1 MTDERKAYYWLSSSG
16 LSLSKQY
23 ALLDIYGK
31 PSEIAD
37 SVGSEKLREF
47 CGKCY
52 KRMKQSADESFLDKE
67 LYALKKK
74 GIKLLIKGY
83 GNYPVKFAE
92 CEDKTPLVFYAKGND
107 ALLSEETL
115 AVVGSR
121 ASTDYGRTV
130 ASSWSE
136 TLCRR
141 FVIVSGHA
149 TGIDTYAVKS
159 CIGAGGSAI
168 VVLACGHDKYVLPDF
183 LKNAE
188 DRYLLL
194 SAYSPSTPA
203 GKYVYGERNRVIS
216 GISDGV
222 LIVEAGE
229 KSGALITAKSG
240 AEQNK
245 PVFVV
250 PGSVL
255 STRSAG
261 TNGLLR
267 HGAIAVT
274 SPYDVEEDLG
284 YEPDFAKSEKR
295 RLTGDRKKV
304 ADMLGK
310 GNMHFDDI
318 ASALGISPA
327 DTAELLGEMELDGIV
342 ERKMFNYY
350 SLSVR

>member
-1 MTDERKAYYWLSSSG
+1 MTDERKAYYWLATSG
-16 LSLSKQY
+16 LSVAKQY
-23 ALLDIYGK
+23 ALLGIYGM

-37 SVGSEKLREF
+37 SVGSEKLREY
-47 CGKCY
+47 CGACY

-67 LYALKKK
+67 LTALKKK
-74 GIKLLIKGY
+74 GIRLLVKGY
-83 GNYPVKFAE
+83 GNYPEKLAQ
-92 CEDKTPLVFYAKGND
+92 CEDRCPLVLYAKGND
-107 ALLSEETL
+107 GLLAAETL

-121 ASTDYGRTV
+121 ACTDYGRTV
-130 ASSWSE
+130 ATNWTE

-149 TGIDTYAVKS
+149 TGIDTYAVRS
-159 CIGAGGSAI
+159 CVEAGGSAVI
-168 VVLACGHDKYVLPDF
+168 VLACGHDKFPQPDF

-188 DRYLLL
+188 GRYLLIGEYPP
-194 SAYSPSTPA
+194 SATA
-203 GKYVYGERNRVIS
+203 NKYVYGARNRLIS
-216 GISDGV
+216 GLSDGV

-229 KSGALITAKSG
+229 KSGALITAKSA
-240 AEQNK
+240 AEQNR
-245 PVFVV
+245 PVFAV

-295 RLTGDRKKV
+295 RLTGIRKKV
-304 ADMLGK
+304 ADLLGN
-310 GNMHFDDI
+310 GSVHFDDI
-318 ASALGISPA
+318 VSALGSDPSE
-327 DTAELLGEMELDGIV
+327 TAELLGEMELDGIV